1 MIDIGGLIR
10 RALVVGLPVFIAA
23 PLILT
28 PMERAASQAA
38 ASAVGATAVEFIPHR
53 AVYDLTLAKSRGKSS
68 MAAVR
73 GRILYDFTGSSC
85 EGYALQFRQVSEL
98 DSGEGKVVLS
108 DLRSS
113 SWEDGKAKTFRFHSE
128 NYLNQ
133 RMTEAVDGI
142 AERGKDDVT
151 VDLRKPATL
160 QMKIDVKV
168 VFPTE
173 HMRRIVQAAR
183 AGMTILE
190 LPAYDGS
197 ENGKKV
203 YNTLT
208 VIGRPIPPKKATSTD
223 AATSEKALAGLQR
236 WPVTISYFE
245 KGAKSGEQ
253 TPVYAIG
260 FELYENGVSRDLL
273 LDYNDFAI
281 SGKMTKLDVKSAKPC
296 R

>member
-10 RALVVGLPVFIAA
+10 RALVVGLPVVIAA

-128 NYLNQ
+128 NFLNQ

-183 AGMTILE
+183 AGKTILE

-208 VIGRPIPPKKATSTD
+208 VIGRPIPPEKATSTD
-223 AATSEKALAGLQR
+223 AATAEKALAGLQR

-245 KGAKSGEQ
+245 KAAKSGEQ

-281 SGKMTKLDVKSAKPC
+281 SGKMTKLDVKAAKPC

>member
-1 MIDIGGLIR
+1 
-10 RALVVGLPVFIAA
+10 
-23 PLILT
+23 
-28 PMERAASQAA
+28 
-38 ASAVGATAVEFIPHR
+38 
-53 AVYDLTLAKSRGKSS
+53 
-68 MAAVR
+68 
-73 GRILYDFTGSSC
+73 
-85 EGYALQFRQVSEL
+85 
-98 DSGEGKVVLS
+98 
-108 DLRSS
+108 
-113 SWEDGKAKTFRFHSE
+113 
-128 NYLNQ
+128 
-133 RMTEAVDGI
+133 
-142 AERGKDDVT
+142 VT

-183 AGMTILE
+183 AGKTILE

-208 VIGRPIPPKKATSTD
+208 VIGRPIPPEKATSTD
-223 AATSEKALAGLQR
+223 AATAEKALAGLQR

-245 KGAKSGEQ
+245 KAAKSGEQ

-281 SGKMTKLDVKSAKPC
+281 SGKMTKLDVKAAKPC

>member
-1 MIDIGGLIR
+1 MIDVGGSAW
-10 RALVVGLPVFIAA
+10 RALFAGLPVALGA
-23 PLILT
+23 VLILA

-38 ASAVGATAVEFIPHR
+38 RPAAKAAVEFIPHR
-53 AVYDLTLAKSRGKSS
+53 AVYDLTLAKTRGKSS

-108 DLRSS
+108 DLRATT
-113 SWEDGKAKTFRFHSE
+113 WEDGAAKTFRFHSE
-128 NYLNQ
+128 NFLNQ
-133 RMTEAVDGI
+133 RLTEAVDGI
-142 AERGKDDVT
+142 AERGKEQVT
-151 VDLRKPATL
+151 VDLRKPSKRE
-160 QMKIDVKV
+160 MKIDVKV

-173 HMRRIVQAAR
+173 HMRKIVEAAR
-183 AGMTILE
+183 AGKTILE

-197 ENGKKV
+197 DNGQKI
-203 YNTLT
+203 YDTLT
-208 VIGRPIPPKKATSTD
+208 VIGRPIPPEKTPSDD
-223 AATSEKALAGLQR
+223 AVAGDKTLAALTR

-245 KGAKSGEQ
+245 QGAKSGEQ

-281 SGKMTKLDVKSAKPC
+281 SGKMTKLEIGNAKPC

>member
-1 MIDIGGLIR
+1 MIDVGGMIR
-10 RALVVGLPVFIAA
+10 RALVVGLPIVLAA
-23 PLILT
+23 PFVLT
-28 PMERAASQAA
+28 PMERAASQVATPAPGAA
-38 ASAVGATAVEFIPHR
+38 AIEFIPHR

-108 DLRSS
+108 DLRAST
-113 SWEDGKAKTFRFHSE
+113 WEDGAAKTFRFHSE
-128 NYLNQ
+128 NFLNQ
-133 RMTEAVDGI
+133 RLTEAVDGI
-142 AERGKDDVT
+142 AERGKDQVT
-151 VDLRKPATL
+151 VDLRKPSDH
-160 QMKIDVKV
+160 QMKIDVDV

-173 HMRRIVQAAR
+173 HMRRIVEAAR
-183 AGMTILE
+183 AGKTILE

-197 ENGKKV
+197 DNGRKV

-208 VIGRPIPPKKATSTD
+208 VIGRPITPEKVPSTD
-223 AATSEKALAGLQR
+223 AVSAEKALAGLQR

-245 KGAKSGEQ
+245 KGAKPGEQ

-260 FELYENGVSRDLL
+260 FEVYENGVSRELL

-281 SGKMTKLDVKSAKPC
+281 TGKMTTLEIKTAKPC